1 MRSWIEKIQPKSW
14 LVELLPLAPPPLAT
28 QSTIAGH
35 RMLMFT
41 AGLLYQIGYAAVTNS
56 PNISMA

>member
-1 MRSWIEKIQPKSW
+1 MRGWIEKIQLKSW
-14 LVELLPLAPPPLAT
+14 LVEPLPLAPPPLAT
-28 QSTIAGH
+28 QSTIAEH

-41 AGLLYQIGYAAVTNS
+41 AGLLYQLGYAAVTNN